1 MQSLTVTFPNSERM
15 DPHGVN
21 PKFSIIVSTPSSS
34 AMQDMEATAQ
44 WGKDIPILLTI
55 TLIPRSLVFI
65 HQNQNQ
71 NAKVSYIRQFQSCQR
86 IEIEDRKIEPMM
98 IY

>member
-34 AMQDMEATAQ
+34 AMQAQ